1 MKTICF
7 FNSIKTWGGG
17 EKWHFEMASFISSQ
31 AYNVLFYTN
40 EKSVLNNKIE
50 NKNIEKF
57 FTKVGNFSYI
67 NLFKVNKV
75 AKIFKENN
83 VDVVI
88 INSSQDMKFAGL
100 AAKKAGVKN
109 IVYRRGSAIPIKNSF
124 INRWFFSN
132 IITNILANS
141 NSTKQTINAIN
152 KNIFPESKITVIPNG
167 INTAKFLEEK
177 NKFKTKQNKVL
188 TLGNLGRLVKQ
199 KNQVFLLDVAKELK
213 KQKID
218 FKLVIGGEGKLMD
231 FLLKKRTEY
240 NLEKEVDFVGFVDKP
255 VEFMSKIDVFLLSS
269 LWEGFGYV
277 IAEAMLCE
285 KPVIAFNVSSNPEL
299 VSENEN
305 GFLTEVNDV
314 ELFVDKIKL
323 LNNNSELILNLGEN
337 GKNKIVSEFDAA
349 ISREKFRVYLESI

>member
-7 FNSIKTWGGG
+7 FNSIETWGGG
-17 EKWHFEMASFISSQ
+17 EKWHFEMATYSSSQ
-31 AYNVLFYTN
+31 NDNVLFYLN
-40 EKSVLNNKIE
+40 KKSVLNEKLKIDNLKKE
-50 NKNIEKF
+50 YIEVSN
-57 FTKVGNFSYI
+57 FTYLNF
-67 NLFKVNKV
+67 FKVNKV
-75 AKIFKENN
+75 ASVLKDAA
-83 VDVVI
+83 VDVIV

-100 AAKKAGVKN
+100 AARKAGVKN

-141 NSTKQTINAIN
+141 NSTKQTINVLN

-177 NKFKTKQNKVL
+177 NKLITKQNKVL

-199 KNQVFLLDVAKELK
+199 KNQVFLLEVAKELK

-285 KPVIAFNVSSNPEL
+285 KPVIAFNASSNPEL

-305 GFLTEVNDV
+305 GFLTKVNDV
-314 ELFVDKIKL
+314 NLFVDKIKL
-323 LNNNSELILNLGEN
+323 LNNNSELILNLGKN

-349 ISREKFRVYLESI
+349 ISREKFRAYLESI